1 LLRRS
6 IKGIAAPQRKL
17 VARGMPVISWYL
29 VAVLGAL
36 TAIGPI
42 STDIYL
48 PSFPTL
54 AAEFAASPA
63 AVQRTLAA
71 SFIGMALGQAVY
83 GPVSDRFGR
92 RLPMLVGMAIFT
104 LASVGCA
111 LAPGILSLSG
121 LRLVQAIG
129 GCAGVVVTRAMVRD
143 LAQGADMVRLMA
155 RLMLVFALAPILGP
169 SIGGWLLSAMGWRA
183 VFWLLAAYGVAMVVA
198 VWLLP
203 ESLPMDQRQ
212 RGGTA
217 SVLRTYGRLLRD
229 RRFMAYALGGT
240 LAMAGMFAYIA
251 GSPFVF
257 MQLHGVSPQGYG
269 LYFGLNALG
278 IMAVAQ
284 VVGQLAARVPPMRIL
299 AWAQGASV
307 AAALALVLV
316 AATGWGGFPALVVT
330 LWCYIASLGGIM
342 PVSTAMAMGAQGKVA
357 GSASAVIGVMQFG
370 IGAGAGLLVSLL
382 GDGSA
387 LPMALAMAAC
397 GVGGLGLRLLLAR

>member
-1 LLRRS
+1 MPTISISLVVLL
-6 IKGIAAPQRKL
+6 GL
-17 VARGMPVISWYL
+17 
-29 VAVLGAL
+29 L

-48 PSFPTL
+48 PSFPAL
-54 AAEFAASPA
+54 VAEFATNPA

-92 RLPMLVGMAIFT
+92 RRPMLVGMAIFT

-111 LAPGILSLSG
+111 LTPGILSLTG

-143 LAQGADMVRLMA
+143 LAEGAAMVRLMA

-169 SIGGWLLSAMGWRA
+169 SIGGWLLAAMGWRA
-183 VFWLLAAYGVAMVVA
+183 VFWLLALYGVAALVA

-203 ESLPMDQRQ
+203 ETLAPDRRQ
-212 RGGTA
+212 RGGPT

-240 LAMAGMFAYIA
+240 LGMGGLFAYIA

-269 LYFGLNALG
+269 LYFGANALG

-284 VVGQLAARVPPMRIL
+284 VVGRLAARVPPARIL
-299 AWAQGASV
+299 AWGQVASV
-307 AAALALVLV
+307 VAALGLVLV
-316 AATGWGGFPALVVT
+316 AATGWGGFPALVAM

-342 PVSTAMAMGAQGKVA
+342 PVSTALAMSAQGKVA

-370 IGAGAGLLVSLL
+370 IGAAAGLLVSLL

-387 LPMALAMAAC
+387 LPMALAMAVC
-397 GVGGLGLRLLLAR
+397 GGAGLGLRLYLAR

>member
-1 LLRRS
+1 ML
-6 IKGIAAPQRKL
+6 
-17 VARGMPVISWYL
+17 VISWYL
-29 VAVLGAL
+29 VVLLGAL

-48 PSFPTL
+48 PSFPAL
-54 AAEFAASPA
+54 AAEFATTPA

-92 RLPMLVGMAIFT
+92 RLPLLVGMAIFAM
-104 LASVGCA
+104 ASVGCA
-111 LAPGILSLSG
+111 LAPGILSLTW

-129 GCAGVVVTRAMVRD
+129 GCAGVVVTRAVARD
-143 LAQGADMVRLMA
+143 LAQGAAMVRLMA

-169 SIGGWLLSAMGWRA
+169 SIGGWLLAAMGWRA
-183 VFWLLAAYGVAMVVA
+183 VFWLLALYGVAMLGA

-203 ESLPMDQRQ
+203 ESLPPERRQ
-212 RGGTA
+212 HGGAA
-217 SVLRTYGRLLRD
+217 SVLQTYARLLRD

-240 LAMAGMFAYIA
+240 LGMGGMFAYIA

-269 LYFGLNALG
+269 LLFGLNAAG
-278 IMAVAQ
+278 IMGVAQ
-284 VVGQLAARVPPMRIL
+284 WVGRLAGRVPPVRIL
-299 AWAQGASV
+299 AWGQGTSVV
-307 AAALALVLV
+307 AALGLVLV
-316 AATGWGGFPALVVT
+316 AATGWGGFWALVGT

-357 GSASAVIGVMQFG
+357 GSASAVIGVLQFG
-370 IGAGAGLLVSLL
+370 IGAGAGMLVSVL
-382 GDGSA
+382 GDGTA
-387 LPMALAMAAC
+387 LPMALAMAIC
-397 GVGGLGLRLLLAR
+397 GLGGLGLRLFLAR

>member
-1 LLRRS
+1 
-6 IKGIAAPQRKL
+6 
-17 VARGMPVISWYL
+17 MPVISWYL
-29 VAVLGAL
+29 VALLGAL

-54 AAEFAASPA
+54 LVEFATNPA

-83 GPVSDRFGR
+83 GPVSDRYGR

-111 LAPGILSLSG
+111 LAPGILSLTG
-121 LRLVQAIG
+121 LRLVQALG
-129 GCAGVVVTRAMVRD
+129 GCAGVVVSRAMVRD
-143 LAQGADMVRLMA
+143 LAEGAAMVRLMA

-169 SIGGWLLSAMGWRA
+169 SIGGWLLAAMGWRA
-183 VFWLLAAYGVAMVVA
+183 VFWLLALYGAATVVA
-198 VWLLP
+198 VWLMP
-203 ESLPMDQRQ
+203 ESLPMDRRQ
-212 RGGTA
+212 RGGAA

-257 MQLHGVSPQGYG
+257 MQLHGISPQGYG
-269 LYFGLNALG
+269 LYFGANALG

-284 VVGQLAARVPPMRIL
+284 WVGRLAARVPPARIL
-299 AWAQGASV
+299 AWGQGASV
-307 AAALALVLV
+307 LAALALVLV
-316 AATGWGGFPALVVT
+316 AATGWGGFPALVAT

-342 PVSTAMAMGAQGKVA
+342 PVSTAMAMSAQGKVA
-357 GSASAVIGVMQFG
+357 GSASAVVGVLQFG
-370 IGAGAGLLVSLL
+370 IGAAAGLLVSLL

-387 LPMALAMAAC
+387 LPMALAMALC
-397 GVGGLGLRLLLAR
+397 GLGGLGFRLYLAR

>member
-1 LLRRS
+1 
-6 IKGIAAPQRKL
+6 
-17 VARGMPVISWYL
+17 MPVISWYL
-29 VAVLGAL
+29 VALLGAL

-92 RLPMLVGMAIFT
+92 RLPLAVGMAIFT

-111 LAPGILSLSG
+111 LAPGILSLTG
-121 LRLVQAIG
+121 LRLVQALG
-129 GCAGVVVTRAMVRD
+129 GCAGVVVARAMVRD
-143 LAQGADMVRLMA
+143 LAEGAAMVRLMA

-183 VFWLLAAYGVAMVVA
+183 VFWLLAIYGVAMVLA

-203 ESLPMDQRQ
+203 ESLPPDRRQ
-212 RGGTA
+212 RGGAA

-240 LAMAGMFAYIA
+240 LAMGGMFAYIA

-257 MQLHGVSPQGYG
+257 MHLHGVSPQGYG
-269 LYFGLNALG
+269 LYFGANALG
-278 IMAVAQ
+278 IMAVSQ
-284 VVGQLAARVPPMRIL
+284 LVGQLAARVPPLRIL
-299 AWAQGASV
+299 AWGQGASV
-307 AAALALVLV
+307 LAALALVLV
-316 AATGWGGFPALVVT
+316 AATGWGGFWAMVAT

-357 GSASAVIGVMQFG
+357 GSASAVIGVLQFA
-370 IGAGAGLLVSLL
+370 IGAAAGMLVSLL

-387 LPMALAMAAC
+387 LPMALAMAVC
-397 GVGGLGLRLLLAR
+397 GVAGLGLRLFLAR